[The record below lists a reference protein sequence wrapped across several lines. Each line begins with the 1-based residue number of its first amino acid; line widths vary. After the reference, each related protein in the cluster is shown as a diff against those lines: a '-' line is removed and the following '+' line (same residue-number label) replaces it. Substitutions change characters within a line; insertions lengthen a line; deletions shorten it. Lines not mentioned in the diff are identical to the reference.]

1 MEKIF
6 NYIGGEHVP
15 SKSNEWIDNY
25 NPSNGTVYSFIPDSN
40 DKNVENAQL
49 AAQKALNA

>member
-15 SKSNEWIDNY
+15 SQSNEWI
-25 NPSNGTVYSFIPDSN
+25 
-40 DKNVENAQL
+40 ENNNSYFSKL
-49 AAQKALNA
+49 TWDYEHKC

>member
-15 SKSNEWIDNY
+15 SNSNEWIDNY
-25 NPSNGTVYSFIPDSN
+25 NPSNGSVYSLIPDSN
-40 DKNVENAQL
+40 DQDVENAQL
-49 AAQKALNA
+49 A